1 VIAAIAR
8 LDVTQGAPSVRL
20 IDLGQIAGPTI
31 TLPAF
36 VLRTS
41 GLLISGIA
49 VGLTTIERL
58 REAIPQLIAEAASG
72 TLRIETEP
80 VPLAQ
85 IETAWQQQTPDNRRL
100 VVLP

>member
-1 VIAAIAR
+1 VA
-8 LDVTQGAPSVRL
+8 
-20 IDLGQIAGPTI
+20 
-31 TLPAF
+31 
-36 VLRTS
+36 
-41 GLLISGIA
+41 
-49 VGLTTIERL
+49 LTAIERL

-85 IETAWQQQTPDNRRL
+85 IEAAWQQQTPDNRRL

>member
-1 VIAAIAR
+1 MLAAIAR
-8 LDVTQGAPSVRL
+8 LDVTQGASSVRL
-20 IDLGQIAGPTI
+20 IDLGQLAGPTI

-36 VLRTS
+36 VLRSS

-49 VGLTTIERL
+49 LALTTIERL

-72 TLRIETEP
+72 TLHIETEP

-85 IETAWQQQTPDNRRL
+85 IEAAWQQQTPDNRRL